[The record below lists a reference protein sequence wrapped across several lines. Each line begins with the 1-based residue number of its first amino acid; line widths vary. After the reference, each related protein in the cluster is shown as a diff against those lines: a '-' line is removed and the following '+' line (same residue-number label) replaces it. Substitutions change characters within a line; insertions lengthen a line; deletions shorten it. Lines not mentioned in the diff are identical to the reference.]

1 MKLSVLL
8 RVYLIVLGGLLSS
21 LSYSVTMKPDAVQLL
36 RQMSQSFSQ
45 LDYDG
50 IFVHS
55 ENTRMNSM
63 RIQHELKK
71 GKEYESLLDLDG
83 RKIQVIRID
92 DAVVCVYP
100 NLAIANEQELSN
112 APFKRFIGLD
122 SERLKLGYQ
131 LVVGEEIGR
140 IAGRDTYE
148 LRLVPKDQYRYSHEL
163 WLDKNNGFLLKH
175 DMMDQSGT
183 LLDRIQFTSVTFTPN
198 LTLDDFTPGKESYSK
213 KMLEPKPRRVKNQWQ
228 FDWLPK
234 GFSLMWPEARAL
246 NHGTSMLLLSDG
258 MVTIS
263 VFIEPVM
270 NAQSTSYLS
279 MGATVAGEKTLKV
292 GKQLYLITMVGEVPE
307 VTIEKL
313 MSVFMPKAIL

>member
-122 SERLKLGYQ
+122 SERLK
-131 LVVGEEIGR
+131 R
-140 IAGRDTYE
+140 
-148 LRLVPKDQYRYSHEL
+148 S
-163 WLDKNNGFLLKH
+163 
-175 DMMDQSGT
+175 
-183 LLDRIQFTSVTFTPN
+183 
-198 LTLDDFTPGKESYSK
+198 
-213 KMLEPKPRRVKNQWQ
+213 
-228 FDWLPK
+228 
-234 GFSLMWPEARAL
+234 
-246 NHGTSMLLLSDG
+246 
-258 MVTIS
+258 
-263 VFIEPVM
+263 
-270 NAQSTSYLS
+270 
-279 MGATVAGEKTLKV
+279 
-292 GKQLYLITMVGEVPE
+292 
-307 VTIEKL
+307 
-313 MSVFMPKAIL
+313 